1 MCVLRCVAVQLASF
15 YLFKPMN
22 RSTKLKHGQSFFRR
36 LLETFSELFLWKSR
50 VHPILLTSTEGDS
63 FVL

>member
-1 MCVLRCVAVQLASF
+1 
-15 YLFKPMN
+15 MN
-22 RSTKLKHGQSFFRR
+22 RSTELKHDRSFSRR

>member
-1 MCVLRCVAVQLASF
+1 VQLASF
-15 YLFKPMN
+15 YLYKPMN
-22 RSTKLKHGQSFFRR
+22 RSTELKHGRSFSRR

-50 VHPILLTSTEGDS
+50 VYPILLTSTEGDS